1 MIDPVCREN
10 QYVFLDGSALSRE
23 KPKATQV
30 YEILRSA
37 IIDMK
42 LRPGEPINK
51 ELIGTKLKVSKT
63 PVSEAVSR
71 LEENGLL
78 EVFPQHGTFVPKIR
92 KSDVRQGAF
101 LRKALEVAAVRE
113 IAERISVDQ
122 LEQLKKNLRY
132 QESALG
138 AGDLEDFHTRDE
150 EFHTLICRFTGFPR
164 LPRLVDG
171 SRGQLDRVRKLL
183 LPDPKRPEESI
194 KEHKL
199 IMDAIENK
207 DPDAAATATKYHLD
221 KIPALLE
228 ELVLQQPEMF
238 DTND

>member
-1 MIDPVCREN
+1 MNDAVFVEN
-10 QYVFLDGSALSRE
+10 QYQFLDGMELSRE
-23 KPKATQV
+23 MPKSAQV
-30 YEILRSA
+30 YEILRGA

-42 LRPGEPINK
+42 LRPGVPINK
-51 ELIGTKLKVSKT
+51 ELISTKLKVSKT

-101 LRKALEVAAVRE
+101 LRKALEVAAARE
-113 IAERISVDQ
+113 VAEHVSSAQLDQ
-122 LEQLKKNLRY
+122 LNKNLRY
-132 QESALG
+132 QESALA

-150 EFHTLICRFTGFPR
+150 EFHTLICRFTGYPR

-183 LPDPKRPEESI
+183 LPDPNRPAETI
-194 KEHKL
+194 KEHKQIL
-199 IMDAIENK
+199 DAIK
-207 DPDAAATATKYHLD
+207 RRDPDAAASAMKNHLD
-221 KIPALLE
+221 KVPARLE
-228 ELVLQQPEMF
+228 QLVLQQPEMF
-238 DTND
+238 EVAN